1 MAAVKAAMKTTPI
14 AVIALLGAAV
24 LVQLGCTKPVAEQ
37 PKIEQTKAEP
47 TKAERIA
54 AIDAILGAGP
64 TGRPGDADDRAALR
78 AERAQLAGSS
88 PIRPMVTT
96 AAVAPAKL
104 QQTAQA
110 PQIIVAHDS
119 QATSDK
125 EWESTKAA
133 MDARSSSMQNLNRQ
147 RWPQDALRGESRA
160 AFQRRINQQADQF
173 VR

>member
-1 MAAVKAAMKTTPI
+1 MKTTPI

-37 PKIEQTKAEP
+37 PKVEQPKAEP

-54 AIDAILGAGP
+54 AIDAILNAGP
-64 TGRPGDADDRAALR
+64 TGRPGDADNRAALR
-78 AERAQLAGSS
+78 AERAQLTGPSRVMAA
-88 PIRPMVTT
+88 TT
-96 AAVAPAKL
+96 VAAAKP
-104 QQTAQA
+104 QQATPA
-110 PQIIVAHDS
+110 PQIVVAHDS

-133 MDARSSSMQNLNRQ
+133 MDARSRSMENLNRQ

-160 AFQRRINQQADQF
+160 AFQRRINQQADQL